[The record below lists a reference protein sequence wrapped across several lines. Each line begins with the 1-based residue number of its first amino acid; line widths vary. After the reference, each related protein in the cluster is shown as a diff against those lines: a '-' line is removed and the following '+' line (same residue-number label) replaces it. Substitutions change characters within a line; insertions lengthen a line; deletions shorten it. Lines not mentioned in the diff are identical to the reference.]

1 MTYPDAN
8 TLLDLLDRWRHLP
21 AYSLEHRGDPFFA
34 LFLPEALNHHL
45 RSRGTEIDPRL
56 IPEFPIKQNKTKR
69 SDKVDFFALSLD
81 GKDAFLIEL
90 KTEGRSLRETQEK
103 YLLNA
108 VDGGLPKLLCDVRT
122 LAKTPKPFARKKY
135 FHLLK
140 SMEEIG
146 LIELPPGLEEKV
158 YGRSSCGV
166 YDMIDAI
173 RICRT
178 PGRIQLIHVLP
189 HIQDLSNLSEPIR
202 SKIRE
207 QDCID
212 FQSFANSVRHLGA
225 IGRRFAD
232 SLEDW
237 AETKAGEKE
246 P

>member
-1 MTYPDAN
+1 MTNPDTNA
-8 TLLDLLDRWRHLP
+8 LLDLLDRWRHLP
-21 AYSLEHRGDPFFA
+21 SYSLEPRVDPFFA

-45 RSRGTEIDPRL
+45 RSRGIEIDPRL
-56 IPEFPIKQNKTKR
+56 IPEFPIKQSETRR
-69 SDKVDFFALSLD
+69 SDKADFFALSL
-81 GKDAFLIEL
+81 GRKDAFLIEL

-103 YLLNA
+103 YLLKA
-108 VDGGLPKLLCDVRT
+108 VDRGLPKLLCDVRT
-122 LAKTPKPFARKKY
+122 LAKTPKRFARKKY

-158 YGRSSCGV
+158 YGRSSHGI

-178 PGRIQLIHVLP
+178 SARIQLIHVLP
-189 HIQDLSNLSEPIR
+189 HIHDLSKLTEPIR

-212 FQSFANSVRHLGA
+212 FQSFANSVRHLGI
-225 IGRRFAD
+225 IGLRFAD
-232 SLEDW
+232 SLEGW
-237 AETKAGEKE
+237 AETKAGEIE
-246 P
+246 Q